1 MSKSVCIL
9 YIEDSPANV
18 TVVERIT
25 ENLGYNLHVATNA
38 TDGLHLLYELQP
50 DLVLMDI
57 GLPDIDG
64 LTATRK
70 IRMDESMRALPV
82 IAITASAMVGDR
94 EKCLE
99 AGCSD
104 YLAKP
109 FQIKDLVTMFNK
121 WLGLKEQQ

>member
-1 MSKSVCIL
+1 MLGQPSIL
-9 YIEDSPANV
+9 YIEDNPPNV
-18 TVVERIT
+18 AVVERVT
-25 ENLGYNLHVATNA
+25 ENLGYTLHVAINA
-38 TDGLHLLYELQP
+38 TEGLQMLYTLRP

-64 LTATRK
+64 LTATRQ
-70 IRMDESMRALPV
+70 IRADHIWKDLPV

-109 FQIKDLVTMFNK
+109 FQVKDLMNIFNK
-121 WLGLKEQQ
+121 WLPLGG